1 MKPRKKKMTR
11 KNKTKEPDISVTPRL
26 QEAFVK
32 FLEYHPAKRLSVNLR
47 SWLLEFLMYDG
58 SAEAEYLYHLVT
70 DLSGLF
76 DLLEVVQEEWKGGR
90 FEEEPSNRSS
100 T

>member
-1 MKPRKKKMTR
+1 MKQTKKKAISKR
-11 KNKTKEPDISVTPRL
+11 KAKKPDFIVTPRL
-26 QEAFVK
+26 QEAFLR

-76 DLLEVVQEEWKGGR
+76 DLLEVIQEEWKGSPN
-90 FEEEPSNRSS
+90 E
-100 T
+100 

>member
-1 MKPRKKKMTR
+1 MKRSKKKMPR
-11 KNKTKEPDISVTPRL
+11 KTKSEEPDFTVTPRL
-26 QEAFVK
+26 QEAFVQ

-47 SWLLEFLMYDG
+47 TWLLEFLMYDG

-90 FEEEPSNRSS
+90 YENEPL
-100 T
+100 TD

>member
-1 MKPRKKKMTR
+1 MKQAKKKSSS
-11 KNKTKEPDISVTPRL
+11 KKKEKELDFTVTPRL
-26 QEAFVK
+26 QEAFVR

-47 SWLLEFLMYDG
+47 TWLLEFLMYDG

-76 DLLEVVQEEWKGGR
+76 DLLEVIQEEWKGGR
-90 FEEEPSNRSS
+90 FENESSN
-100 T
+100 

>member
-1 MKPRKKKMTR
+1 MTRAKSKTSRKKKS
-11 KNKTKEPDISVTPRL
+11 KEPDFTVSPRL
-26 QEAFVK
+26 QEAFVR

-76 DLLEVVQEEWKGGR
+76 DLLEVVQEEWNGTQT
-90 FEEEPSNRSS
+90 E
-100 T
+100 

>member
-1 MKPRKKKMTR
+1 MSRSPKKPTKKKQR
-11 KNKTKEPDISVTPRL
+11 KEPDLTVSPRL
-26 QEAFVK
+26 QEAFVR

-76 DLLEVVQEEWKGGR
+76 DLLEVVQEEWKGGQ
-90 FEEEPSNRSS
+90 FERDSN
-100 T
+100 

>member
-1 MKPRKKKMTR
+1 MKHAKKKGPV
-11 KNKTKEPDISVTPRL
+11 KNKVEAPDFTVTPRL
-26 QEAFVK
+26 QEAFVR

-76 DLLEVVQEEWKGGR
+76 DLLEVVQEEWKGMR
-90 FEEEPSNRSS
+90 TEES
-100 T
+100 

>member
-1 MKPRKKKMTR
+1 MKPIKKKTV
-11 KNKTKEPDISVTPRL
+11 KQKKTKEPDFKVSPRL
-26 QEAFVK
+26 QEAFER

-90 FEEEPSNRSS
+90 FENESSN
-100 T
+100 

>member
-1 MKPRKKKMTR
+1 MKSAKKKTAPRKTV
-11 KNKTKEPDISVTPRL
+11 KEPDFTVSPRL
-26 QEAFVK
+26 QEAFVR

-76 DLLEVVQEEWKGGR
+76 DLLEVVQEEWNGAR
-90 FEEEPSNRSS
+90 FESEPSN
-100 T
+100 

>member
-1 MKPRKKKMTR
+1 MKRSRKKISKG
-11 KNKTKEPDISVTPRL
+11 KQAAEPDFSVSPRL
-26 QEAFVK
+26 QEAFIR

-76 DLLEVVQEEWKGGR
+76 DLLEVVQEEWKGTR
-90 FEEEPSNRSS
+90 FENEPSN
-100 T
+100 

>member
-1 MKPRKKKMTR
+1 MKKKV
-11 KNKTKEPDISVTPRL
+11 EVPDFTVTPRL
-26 QEAFVK
+26 QEAFVR
-32 FLEYHPAKRLSVNLR
+32 FLEYHPAKRFSVNLR

-76 DLLEVVQEEWKGGR
+76 DLLDVIQDEWKATNT
-90 FEEEPSNRSS
+90 E
-100 T
+100 

>member
-1 MKPRKKKMTR
+1 MKRA
-11 KNKTKEPDISVTPRL
+11 KNKTSRTKKANEPDFTVTPRL
-26 QEAFVK
+26 REAFVR

-70 DLSGLF
+70 GLSGLF
-76 DLLEVVQEEWKGGR
+76 DLLEVVQEEWKGTTTD
-90 FEEEPSNRSS
+90 NL
-100 T
+100 

>member
-1 MKPRKKKMTR
+1 MGRSRKKSRTR
-11 KNKTKEPDISVTPRL
+11 KKSNEQNFTVTPRL
-26 QEAFVK
+26 QEAFVR

-90 FEEEPSNRSS
+90 LEDDPSN
-100 T
+100 

>member
-1 MKPRKKKMTR
+1 MAHAKKKNTKR
-11 KNKTKEPDISVTPRL
+11 KRVNGPDFTVTPRL
-26 QEAFVK
+26 QEAFVR
-32 FLEYHPAKRLSVNLR
+32 FLEYHPVKRLSVNLR

-76 DLLEVVQEEWKGGR
+76 DLLEVVQEEWKEGR
-90 FEEEPSNRSS
+90 FENEPAD
-100 T
+100 

>member
-1 MKPRKKKMTR
+1 MTRQKKTARKKR
-11 KNKTKEPDISVTPRL
+11 IKEQDFAVSPRL
-26 QEAFVK
+26 QEAFVR

-90 FEEEPSNRSS
+90 FEDEPSN
-100 T
+100 

>member
-1 MKPRKKKMTR
+1 MKRAKKKTS
-11 KNKTKEPDISVTPRL
+11 TKRNSKQPDFTVTPRL
-26 QEAFVK
+26 QEAFVR

-76 DLLEVVQEEWKGGR
+76 DLLEVIQEEW
-90 FEEEPSNRSS
+90 NAVRSE
-100 T
+100 